1 MRALF
6 QVACSARIVKN
17 AIRIA
22 LVVGTILNLV
32 NQGGAILAGSGISW
46 SHVALN
52 FLVPYCVASYSAA
65 KNEMS
70 QRGQP

>member
-6 QVACSARIVKN
+6 QVACSARIVKS
-17 AIRIA
+17 AMRIA